1 MTLVRRLYG
10 QFRHLIHEGAK
21 FLVVGGIGVIVTNAV
36 YSLARH
42 YGMGP
47 ITATT
52 VATIVAMVVTYAGN
66 RYWSF
71 AHRERAGM
79 AREGVLFIV
88 LNGIGLLIQDAVV
101 AFGAYVLGFQ
111 HGHKIEQIIML
122 NLGIGIATVFR
133 FWSYR
138 KWVWAA
144 PAEETPVP
152 AVETVPP
159 GGQPGTGAAAAPA
172 RAEQLVP
179 GNGHVSANG
188 NGHASGN
195 GHVRLLGHG
204 DLGNGDHAAVNGHH
218 PRAVNRR

>member
-1 MTLVRRLYG
+1 MTLARRLYG

-47 ITATT
+47 ISATT
-52 VATIVAMVVTYAGN
+52 VATIVAMVITYAGN

-71 AHRERAGM
+71 SSRERAGM
-79 AREGVLFIV
+79 AREGVMFIV
-88 LNGIGLLIQDAVV
+88 LNGVGLLIQDAVV
-101 AFGAYVLGFQ
+101 AFGAYPLGFK
-111 HGHKIEQIIML
+111 HGHKIEQLIML

-144 PAEETPVP
+144 PADDTPVP
-152 AVETVPP
+152 AAGAAQP
-159 GGQPGTGAAAAPA
+159 GGQPGAGAALA
-172 RAEQLVP
+172 RQEELVP
-179 GNGHVSANG
+179 S

-195 GHVRLLGHG
+195 GNGHVRV
-204 DLGNGDHAAVNGHH
+204 LGNGERAAVNGYDPH
-218 PRAVNRR
+218 AANRR

>member
-21 FLVVGGIGVIVTNAV
+21 FLVVGGIGVVITNAV

-52 VATIVAMVVTYAGN
+52 VATIVAMVLTYAGN

-71 AHRERAGM
+71 AHRERAGV
-79 AREGVLFIV
+79 AREGLMFIV

-101 AFGAYVLGFQ
+101 AFGAYALGFK
-111 HGHKIEQIIML
+111 HGHKIEQLIML

-144 PAEETPVP
+144 PADGTPVP
-152 AVETVPP
+152 AVQVA
-159 GGQPGTGAAAAPA
+159 QPGPAAPA
-172 RAEQLVP
+172 AAVGQPEQLVP
-179 GNGHVSANG
+179 GDGAVSG

-195 GHVRLLGHG
+195 GHVRMLSN
-204 DLGNGDHAAVNGHH
+204 GNGNGSGGHAAVNGHDPH
-218 PRAVNRR
+218 AANRR

>member
-21 FLVVGGIGVIVTNAV
+21 FLVVGGIGVVITNAV

-52 VATIVAMVVTYAGN
+52 VATIVAMVLTYVGN

-71 AHRERAGM
+71 AHRERAGV
-79 AREGVLFIV
+79 AREGLMFIV

-101 AFGAYVLGFQ
+101 AFGAYALGFK
-111 HGHKIEQIIML
+111 HGHKIEQLIML

-152 AVETVPP
+152 AVETVPS
-159 GGQPGTGAAAAPA
+159 GGQPGTGAAATPA
-172 RAEQLVP
+172 RHEQLVP
-179 GNGHVSANG
+179 GNGAVSG

-195 GHVRLLGHG
+195 GHVRMLSN
-204 DLGNGDHAAVNGHH
+204 GNGSGGHAAVNGHDPH
-218 PRAVNRR
+218 AANRR